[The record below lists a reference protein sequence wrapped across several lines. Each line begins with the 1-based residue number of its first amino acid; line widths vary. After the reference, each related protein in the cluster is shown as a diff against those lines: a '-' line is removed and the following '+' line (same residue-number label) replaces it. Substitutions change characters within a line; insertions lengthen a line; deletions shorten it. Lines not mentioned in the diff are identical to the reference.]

1 MKSDFFKF
9 RVYVEDTDM
18 FGIVYHANY
27 LKIFERARTEWLRK
41 RGFHLTEMVKDD
53 TNFVIRRAII
63 EYQSPAYLDDELMIE
78 TQAYSMGFCQMRF
91 IQKMY
96 NQFQK
101 LLSEFEVEVV
111 CVNAK
116 MAPKRLPK
124 EIAKELC
131 V

>member
-1 MKSDFFKF
+1 MKSDCFKF
-9 RVYVEDTDM
+9 RVYVEDTDTL
-18 FGIVYHANY
+18 GIVYHANY

-53 TNFVIRRAII
+53 TNFVIRRAVI
-63 EYQSPAYLDDELMIE
+63 EYQSPAYLDDELLIE

-124 EIAKELC
+124 EIVKELC

>member
-1 MKSDFFKF
+1 MKPDCFKF

-27 LKIFERARTEWLRK
+27 IKMFERARTEWLRK
-41 RGFHLTEMVKDD
+41 RGFYLTSMVKDD
-53 TNFVIRRAII
+53 TNFVIRRANI
-63 EYQSPAYLDDELMIE
+63 EYRSPAYLDDELMIE

-124 EIAKELC
+124 EIVKELC